1 MARPHSTEPPRRK
14 GRPSDYILGIV
25 PPKRQMQNK
34 RPRTAGHCEVYFA
47 FHPIASV
54 GRGGDF
60 LRNPETLGLIDPID
74 PPYSGNEKRVASG
87 RPVWHVICSRTS
99 QLSLV
104 ARGHDAP

>member
-1 MARPHSTEPPRRK
+1 MGP
-14 GRPSDYILGIV
+14 GDYNLCIV
-25 PPKRQMQNK
+25 PLKRQLQK
-34 RPRTAGHCEVYFA
+34 AARSPPRTAGHCEVYFA
-47 FHPIASV
+47 FHSIASV

-74 PPYSGNEKRVASG
+74 PPRGGNEKRVASG

-104 ARGHDAP
+104 ARGHDAPAL